1 MTFPVVLISQ
11 DRGVFEPYDLV
22 ANLDVTPE
30 VTADGTDPVRPALQ
44 SNQLHAEYDTFCATQ
59 GNDGAGHFAF
69 DYNTA
74 NINPFPE
81 DLDVAITDINNNPA
95 SVMILTNDPNQQLP
109 IRVRLT
115 NNGGHSAA
123 NYHAFVSFGATM
135 QVVTAPA
142 GCVLITPTGSPLQP
156 APWKTWIEPNP
167 IPANATVYH
176 CTAPASIAPATT
188 ANLNFNVIK
197 TNNAARIALDDLS
210 LRADVVGEVVLHDG
224 TPLWFPTPIVR
235 PDGQLDRANDYT
247 LDGVRQRVIGFNL
260 IKTALTCNE
269 NNPAAFEPGPNAKQ
283 AQRVEIGEECEYR
296 VRTGGWFG
304 FETPG
309 FTLIEVRNVAVTDNL
324 PTGQGYVSSTDPGP
338 TSSPQ
343 IVGISLM
350 GNPVPPTPNGL
361 YAPGTP
367 FTWNFNQSAP
377 IDQLD
382 EWFQANVTTRVL
394 NNPVNVVAAPNQHAL
409 NSTNVL
415 TSTFTAIFESL
426 GVQTPYALGPST
438 VGYPTEPI
446 RREDLKITE
455 PRLLVVK
462 EVCNETRYGVG
473 PACTNFTTLADDG
486 DAYNAYIYRLRVTN
500 EAAANGIARS
510 PAYDVTVTDTLDAS
524 GLACV
529 LPFASDNLDND
540 ADTASDGSDSD
551 GEGSVAS
558 NCTVGVP
565 AVVTFS
571 RLHSTG
577 LRRINPGASVTL
589 YYRVDF
595 DDDAAPQQTFTNSY
609 TATYDSLAGNTNESS
624 NQTVDPRPTG
634 NIGGARAYTSAPA
647 VARVQVIPVETQ
659 PKRITRTS
667 HTAAPVPPALQS
679 VVVGEEV
686 EFELTTLLP
695 VALLRNF
702 VIRDELPPGLRCSE
716 APTINLSAPPYAAA
730 GFQPG
735 GTFTPT
741 CTDTLV
747 EWNFGNQ
754 RITQG
759 TTPDNR
765 FPFNIRFITRVEN
778 SATTNN
784 AYTISNGAPATNVV
798 ARYINEANALVEYA
812 FGQVSMVVREPLIA
826 LTKSFAPVVN
836 ADAADELTVTVTA
849 TNNGTSPAYNLRVFD
864 DLTAGVFS
872 YVGNVGGANVPTVDT
887 ALLGSDRPVFS
898 YPAGY
903 AIAPGASVSFTFVVR
918 VEGLPEPH
926 KVLANTLYAAWT
938 SLPNTNTAL
947 NAGGQIGA
955 DGSATGMRIGALPNA
970 GDAINDYE
978 TLAAA
983 SVSVPALALTK
994 TDLDPA
1000 LPPAIGAHKPFRIV
1014 VDLPEGTT
1022 NNLAIADNLY
1032 YGAVSYVLADNAAFD
1047 VTYEFIG
1054 IDTINGETPDAAA
1067 FMAVPADAAN
1077 GTVTWSIGNVVTQ
1090 TENDYP
1096 TGALT
1101 PSIRINYFARINN
1114 DTVTDA
1120 GDVLRNSVD
1129 ATYRNGETGATQ
1141 TLTYAAAP
1149 ITAIE
1154 PALTST
1160 KELSNVTPGKQPTD
1174 PLALND
1180 VVQYVVTIVNGGS
1193 ATAFDVN
1200 IVDTLPLELMLDTN
1214 YTPTAAINGTPV
1226 AGFVGTPAGAPAG
1239 PLVWGRGN
1247 GDGSLDLPAG
1257 AYIELTYNV
1266 VVRAAPDTTTG
1277 LANRVWTDWTSLNA
1291 RQHVRTYRRGMPD
1304 DDGAERLLLW
1314 TRRCNRQRRAGAAAD
1329 RAREGVHAAQCG
1341 RWRNLPLSHHGTG
1354 GRLSVRAVRRAHHRR
1369 PGRVR
1374 GGHALHR
1381 RDEDL
1386 GVDELDAGEYRHGD
1400 ERRHRRHHQR
1410 HRYSGERADRARDL
1424 RAAHGHADERQR
1436 PDVHEYR
1443 ELPLQPHRQQRGEPA
1458 PRPAGYDAADDDR
1471 RARYV
1476 DARKERPGEHDDRH
1490 RRHLHAQRAQHRH
1503 RARVGSDDRRP
1514 PAAEFDGLAER
1525 HVRDAAVGIH
1535 RADVSGRRYDDGWR
1549 GTGRRY
1555 RLLGDVH
1562 AGARLPA
1569 AHHDADARR
1578 GDSIG
1583 QSPDRP
1589 IPGVPRPRQRAQR
1602 GADERRRRNGMVQRR
1617 SIEPDVRR

>member
-1 MTFPVVLISQ
+1 
-11 DRGVFEPYDLV
+11 
-22 ANLDVTPE
+22 
-30 VTADGTDPVRPALQ
+30 
-44 SNQLHAEYDTFCATQ
+44 
-59 GNDGAGHFAF
+59 
-69 DYNTA
+69 
-74 NINPFPE
+74 
-81 DLDVAITDINNNPA
+81 
-95 SVMILTNDPNQQLP
+95 
-109 IRVRLT
+109 
-115 NNGGHSAA
+115 
-123 NYHAFVSFGATM
+123 
-135 QVVTAPA
+135 
-142 GCVLITPTGSPLQP
+142 
-156 APWKTWIEPNP
+156 
-167 IPANATVYH
+167 
-176 CTAPASIAPATT
+176 
-188 ANLNFNVIK
+188 
-197 TNNAARIALDDLS
+197 
-210 LRADVVGEVVLHDG
+210 
-224 TPLWFPTPIVR
+224 
-235 PDGQLDRANDYT
+235 
-247 LDGVRQRVIGFNL
+247 
-260 IKTALTCNE
+260 
-269 NNPAAFEPGPNAKQ
+269 
-283 AQRVEIGEECEYR
+283 
-296 VRTGGWFG
+296 
-304 FETPG
+304 
-309 FTLIEVRNVAVTDNL
+309 
-324 PTGQGYVSSTDPGP
+324 
-338 TSSPQ
+338 
-343 IVGISLM
+343 
-350 GNPVPPTPNGL
+350 
-361 YAPGTP
+361 
-367 FTWNFNQSAP
+367 
-377 IDQLD
+377 
-382 EWFQANVTTRVL
+382 
-394 NNPVNVVAAPNQHAL
+394 
-409 NSTNVL
+409 
-415 TSTFTAIFESL
+415 
-426 GVQTPYALGPST
+426 
-438 VGYPTEPI
+438 
-446 RREDLKITE
+446 
-455 PRLLVVK
+455 
-462 EVCNETRYGVG
+462 
-473 PACTNFTTLADDG
+473 
-486 DAYNAYIYRLRVTN
+486 
-500 EAAANGIARS
+500 
-510 PAYDVTVTDTLDAS
+510 
-524 GLACV
+524 
-529 LPFASDNLDND
+529 
-540 ADTASDGSDSD
+540 
-551 GEGSVAS
+551 
-558 NCTVGVP
+558 
-565 AVVTFS
+565 
-571 RLHSTG
+571 
-577 LRRINPGASVTL
+577 
-589 YYRVDF
+589 
-595 DDDAAPQQTFTNSY
+595 
-609 TATYDSLAGNTNESS
+609 NTNESS

-647 VARVQVIPVETQ
+647 IARVQVIPVETQ

-864 DLTAGVFS
+864 DLTAGIFS

-903 AIAPGASVSFTFVVR
+903 AIAPGASISFTFVVR

-1154 PALTST
+1154 PTLTST

-1193 ATAFDVN
+1193 ATAYDVN

-1226 AGFVGTPAGAPAG
+1226 GGFVGTPAGAPAG

-1291 RQHVRTYRRGMPD
+1291 GSTYERTGAGCPTTTAPNDYCYGPAVAIGSGVPAPPPTALAKAYTQPNAAVGEIFRYRITVPAVAYPFALYDVRITDDLAASAADMRFIGATKISGSTNWTPVNTGTATNVVIEDTANGIDIPANEQIVLEISVQLTDTPTNVSGLTFTNTASYLFNRIDNNAASQRPGLPGTTQPMTIVGPDTLTLEKSGPANMTIGTGDTFTLNVHNTGTGRAWDLTIVDRLPQSSSTSPSGMCEQPPSGFTAQMYQADGTTTVGAALVEGTDFSATFTPAPDCLLHITTLTPAAAIPSGNRLIVRYQAYLDLDSERNAALTNVAGATEWFSADRSNPTYADEVRTFTGTLT
-1304 DDGAERLLLW
+1304 DGTPGVLDYQDAYTTNVDLPLLRFEKTVVNL
-1314 TRRCNRQRRAGAAAD
+1314 TTSENPGRNATPTDTLRYHIRIENLAAD
-1329 RAREGVHAAQCG
+1329 PIANFSFR
-1341 RWRNLPLSHHGTG
+1341 
-1354 GRLSVRAVRRAHHRR
+1354 
-1369 PGRVR
+1369 
-1374 GGHALHR
+1374 
-1381 RDEDL
+1381 
-1386 GVDELDAGEYRHGD
+1386 DELDRLNTAQGFGTGTLTLLTVPTGADSTNTDPAGGVHSAGLVDIRNLSLGGLNSYIEIEYQVR
-1400 ERRHRRHHQR
+1400 
-1410 HRYSGERADRARDL
+1410 
-1424 RAAHGHADERQR
+1424 
-1436 PDVHEYR
+1436 
-1443 ELPLQPHRQQRGEPA
+1443 PA
-1458 PRPAGYDAADDDR
+1458 P
-1471 RARYV
+1471 V
-1476 DARKERPGEHDDRH
+1476 
-1490 RRHLHAQRAQHRH
+1490 
-1503 RARVGSDDRRP
+1503 
-1514 PAAEFDGLAER
+1514 
-1525 HVRDAAVGIH
+1525 
-1535 RADVSGRRYDDGWR
+1535 
-1549 GTGRRY
+1549 
-1555 RLLGDVH
+1555 
-1562 AGARLPA
+1562 LPNL
-1569 AHHDADARR
+1569 
-1578 GDSIG
+1578 S
-1583 QSPDRP
+1583 
-1589 IPGVPRPRQRAQR
+1589 
-1602 GADERRRRNGMVQRR
+1602 
-1617 SIEPDVRR
+1617 